1 MNYAVELVFG
11 DESQNAINEL
21 RKLLDENGVH
31 DEAVKLNH
39 ISIGDYFTNDIEG
52 LKSKVLNFSKTIEP
66 FEITLCAVG
75 TFMTEEN
82 VIFLAP
88 VMTEELKS
96 VHKKFI
102 DFMSDFDGKL
112 NQYYD
117 IDKWMPHC
125 TIAIRLSDEELF
137 KGFKLLKNN
146 IKLPIKV
153 KLEKI
158 DIINY
163 PYNSILIT
171 DMKYKNDRLSKE

>member
-1 MNYAVELVFG
+1 MNYAVELVF
-11 DESQNAINEL
+11 DDKSQNTINEL
-21 RKLLDENGVH
+21 RKLLGENGVH

-39 ISIGDYFTNDIEG
+39 ISIGDYCTNDIEG
-52 LKSKVLNFSKTIEP
+52 LKSKVLDFSEMIEP

-75 TFMTEEN
+75 TFMTKEN

-88 VMTEELKS
+88 IMTEELKS
-96 VHKKFI
+96 VHKKFL

-112 NQYYD
+112 NQYYY

-125 TIAIRLSDEELF
+125 TIAIRLTDEELF
-137 KGFKLLKNN
+137 NGLKLLKNN

-163 PYNSILIT
+163 PFNGILIT
-171 DMKYKNDRLSKE
+171 DIKYKNNHLNKG